1 MGVIYGLKTDLYL
14 GAPILYGVGKKI
26 INQLICFR
34 KSQPGLVQ
42 AVLLG
47 GDWNHGILNDF
58 PRKYWERHVIPSDSS
73 RDILFERFKGFL

>member
-1 MGVIYGLKTDLYL
+1 MVDITTVFMGVIYGLKTDLYL

-47 GDWNHGILNDF
+47 GDWNHAI
-58 PRKYWERHVIPSDSS
+58 
-73 RDILFERFKGFL
+73 FLVNLWLIHG